1 MEDTSNTPTPQTNI
15 QSFENPSIPTP
26 KPNLFKYFFFISLF
40 LLLAVTISFL
50 IILNNQKNTKA
61 PVNSADISQITP
73 TIKPTESV
81 NQITP
86 IISLNQESYQAKSVD
101 DSQNKIIKLILK
113 DNQNNE
119 TLVDSAEYWQTPGGE
134 TVKPGFTNLEI
145 SSTNKYLLYF
155 LSNGYEGGTSFL
167 YNIKAHEKIR
177 LNNYSETHG
186 YDKNEQYFYSCSSAG
201 LEDGGAVIYSLP
213 TMKLAYQAPGIC
225 YKCQLNSSN
234 NIEIIEHESCVP
246 TNPKKIEFSTETGKI
261 KQ

>member
-1 MEDTSNTPTPQTNI
+1 MENTNSTPTPQTNI

-40 LLLAVTISFL
+40 VLLAVIISFL
-50 IILNNQKNTKA
+50 IILNNKKNNQISTKS
-61 PVNSADISQITP
+61 NDISQTTP

-81 NQITP
+81 DQTTP
-86 IISLNQESYQAKSVD
+86 VASLNQGSYQAKSVD

-113 DNQNNE
+113 DNLNNE

-167 YNIKAHEKIR
+167 YNIKAHQKIR

-201 LEDGGAVIYSLP
+201 LDDGGAVIYSLP
-213 TMKLAYQAPGIC
+213 SMKLAYQAPGIC
-225 YKCQLNSSN
+225 YKCQLNSNN
-234 NIEIIEHESCVP
+234 NIEIIEHESCVSI
-246 TNPKKIEFSTETGKI
+246 NPKKIEFFTETGKI